1 MFKLSEYTEYRDDT
15 DPAYLGGKA
24 VDTPDGDSVDGT
36 QYDRRFFNQAFGFF
50 QSVMWDAYE
59 VPELSGHPDSIDNPE
74 ILTALKVIIKKIT
87 DGILM
92 MLLETIEN
100 LETETALRNKQYN
113 NLLNTINGL
122 TTRLAVVESG
132 LYNDVTTNPFEITFN
147 NLNGIILISGIWN
160 EPMERIECTFP
171 DDLINIT
178 FKPGNNF
185 VVLQGVYNTEL
196 HRVES

>member
-1 MFKLSEYTEYRDDT
+1 MFSLKEYSEFRDDT

-36 QYDRRFFNQAFGFF
+36 QYDRRFFNQVFGFF

-59 VPELSGHPDSIDNPE
+59 VPELSDHPDSIDNPE

-87 DGILM
+87 NGILM
-92 MLLETIEN
+92 RLLETIEN

-196 HRVES
+196 HRVEC